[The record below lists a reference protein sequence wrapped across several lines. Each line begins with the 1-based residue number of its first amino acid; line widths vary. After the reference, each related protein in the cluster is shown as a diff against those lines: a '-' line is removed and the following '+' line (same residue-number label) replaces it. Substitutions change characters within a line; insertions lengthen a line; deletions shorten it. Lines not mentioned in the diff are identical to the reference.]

1 MARYNGLIIPRS
13 YNDYYSRS
21 DPQAIRDIVALSAD
35 GELNAESKNPL
46 QNQAIAKIVPV
57 GASPDNKLIVQSQI
71 SGLTADVE
79 TIKNII
85 PNTASETNELAD
97 KNFVNSTVGTN
108 TANYIYKTESGG
120 EKVPF
125 SSVAELEAYAGTV
138 TNNDYA
144 FVTGIDENGNAYYD
158 RYKADVNDGVV
169 TWAKEYRLNNSSFTA
184 EQWAAIQSGITA
196 EKVAQFEGAVSPVD
210 VVQSGN
216 MSAVT
221 SNAVYEA
228 LTNLENLSHNIPRL
242 VPKDITAYITDG
254 TFWKRLAGTDGYAL
268 FEDIY
273 VGDYFKMSR
282 AISAYERTGQYQ
294 TTGSQYVTIAGLDTM
309 MGNGDQENGVD
320 YHHAVMVPG
329 QGFGG
334 TQHFGRSRMNATNI
348 TEGGY
353 KASEMN
359 TLVLGAVAST
369 GSTAT
374 DATINQQLYAEFG
387 SHLKTTR
394 ELVSNAINATGYNRF
409 GSATGCASSWEWI
422 SAQAILMSEIEVY
435 GSIAWS
441 SAGFDTGNANRQLP
455 LFAFSK
461 QAQNSRSAYWWLK
474 DIASAASFC
483 LAGSFGDANCG
494 SASIATVCVRPR
506 FIIA

>member
-13 YNDYYSRS
+13 YNDYFSRS
-21 DPQAIRDIVALSAD
+21 DPQAIRDIVSLAAD

-46 QNQAIAKIVPV
+46 QNQAIAKIVP
-57 GASPDNKLIVQSQI
+57 A
-71 SGLTADVE
+71 
-79 TIKNII
+79 
-85 PNTASETNELAD
+85 TASETNKLAD

-196 EKVAQFEGAVSPVD
+196 EKVAQFEGAVSPTD

-228 LTNLENLSHNIPRL
+228 LTNSTSHNIPRL
-242 VPKDITAYITDG
+242 VPKDITAYITNG
-254 TFWKRLAGTDGYAL
+254 TFWERLAGTNGYAL

-282 AISAYERTGQYQ
+282 PISAYERTGQYQ

-309 MGNGDQENGVD
+309 MNNGDQGYGVN
-320 YHHAVMVPG
+320 YHHAVMVAG

-334 TQHFGRSRMNATNI
+334 TQHFGRSRMNATDT

-359 TLVLGAVAST
+359 TLVLGEVTST
-369 GSTAT
+369 GSTAA

-394 ELVSNAINATGYNRF
+394 ELVTNSINATGYNRF
-409 GSATGCASSWEWI
+409 GSATGCASNWAWI
-422 SAQAILMSEIEVY
+422 SAQAILMSEVEVY
-435 GSIAWS
+435 GTTVWS
-441 SAGFDTGNANRQLP
+441 SSGFDTGCANVQLP

-461 QAQNSRSAYWWLK
+461 QAQNNSSALWWLK
-474 DIASAASFC
+474 NIANAIYFCNVYGDGRASF
-483 LAGSFGDANCG
+483 G
-494 SASIATVCVRPR
+494 SASGADYCVRPR

>member
-13 YNDYYSRS
+13 YNDYFSRS
-21 DPQAIRDIVALSAD
+21 DPQAIRDIVSLAAD

-46 QNQAIAKIVPV
+46 QNQAIAKIVPTT
-57 GASPDNKLIVQSQI
+57 ASPENKLIVQSQV
-71 SGLTADVE
+71 SGVTADVE

-228 LTNLENLSHNIPRL
+228 LTTSHNIPRL

-294 TTGSQYVTIAGLDTM
+294 MTGSQYVTIAGLDM
-309 MGNGDQENGVD
+309 MMNNGDQGNGVN
-320 YHHAVMVPG
+320 YHHAVMVAG

-334 TQHFGRSRMNATNI
+334 TQHFGKSRMNATN
-348 TEGGY
+348 TTKGGY

-359 TLVLGAVAST
+359 TLVLGEVTST
-369 GSTAT
+369 GSTAA

-394 ELVSNAINATGYNRF
+394 ELVTNAINATGYNRF
-409 GSATGCASSWEWI
+409 GSATGCASDWVWI
-422 SAQAILMSEIEVY
+422 SAQTVLMSEVEVY
-435 GSIAWS
+435 GATVWS
-441 SAGFDTGNANRQLP
+441 SSGYDTGNANVQLP

-461 QAQNSRSAYWWLK
+461 QARNNRSKFWWLK
-474 DIASAASFC
+474 NIASAAYFC
-483 LAGSFGDANCG
+483 SADGDG
-494 SASIATVCVRPR
+494 SAHNHGAVIANACVRPR

>member
-21 DPQAIRDIVALSAD
+21 DPQAIRDILSLAAD

-57 GASPDNKLIVQSQI
+57 TASPDNKLIVQSQI

-228 LTNLENLSHNIPRL
+228 LTNATSHNIPRL

-309 MGNGDQENGVD
+309 MNNGDQGNGVD
-320 YHHAVMVPG
+320 YHHAVMVAG

-334 TQHFGRSRMNATNI
+334 TQHFGRSRMNATNT

-359 TLVLGAVAST
+359 TLVLGEVTST
-369 GSTAT
+369 GSTAA

-394 ELVSNAINATGYNRF
+394 ELVSNEVNATGYNRF
-409 GSATGCASSWEWI
+409 GSATGCANNWEWI
-422 SAQAILMSEIEVY
+422 SAQAILMSEVEVY
-435 GSIAWS
+435 GATVWS
-441 SAGFDTGNANRQLP
+441 SSGYDTGTANVQLP

-461 QAQNSRSAYWWLK
+461 QARNSGSTYWWLK
-474 DIASAASFC
+474 DIASAALFC
-483 LAGSFGDANCG
+483 LARNTGYADGDGAGFANDY
-494 SASIATVCVRPR
+494 VRAR
-506 FIIA
+506 FILGA

>member
-13 YNDYYSRS
+13 YNDYFSRS
-21 DPQAIRDIVALSAD
+21 DPQAIRDIVALAAD

-46 QNQAIAKIVPV
+46 QNQAIAKIVP
-57 GASPDNKLIVQSQI
+57 A
-71 SGLTADVE
+71 
-79 TIKNII
+79 
-85 PNTASETNELAD
+85 TASETNKLAD

-228 LTNLENLSHNIPRL
+228 LTNSTSHNIPRL

-254 TFWKRLAGTDGYAL
+254 SFWERLAGTNGYAL

-294 TTGSQYVTIAGLDTM
+294 TTGSQYVTIAGLDM
-309 MGNGDQENGVD
+309 MMNNGDLGNGLD
-320 YHHAVMVPG
+320 YHHAVMVAG

-334 TQHFGRSRMNATNI
+334 IQHFGRSRMNATNT

-359 TLVLGAVAST
+359 TLVLGEVTST
-369 GSTAT
+369 GSTAA

-394 ELVSNAINATGYNRF
+394 EEVSNAVNATGYNRF
-409 GSATGCASSWEWI
+409 GSATGCASDWEWI

-441 SAGFDTGNANRQLP
+441 SSGYDTGNACVQLP

-461 QAQNSRSAYWWLK
+461 QARNNRSSYWWLK
-474 DIASAASFC
+474 DIASAADFC
-483 LAGSFGDANCG
+483 YAGNRGHAGTDRA
-494 SASIATVCVRPR
+494 SAADNFVRPR

>member
-13 YNDYYSRS
+13 YNDYFSRS
-21 DPQAIRDIVALSAD
+21 DPQAIRDIVSLAAD

-57 GASPDNKLIVQSQI
+57 TASPDNKLIVQSQV

-125 SSVAELEAYAGTV
+125 SSVAELEAYTGTV

-196 EKVAQFEGAVSPVD
+196 EKVAQFEGAVSPVN

-228 LTNLENLSHNIPRL
+228 LTNSRSHNIPRL

-254 TFWKRLAGTDGYAL
+254 TFWKRLAGTNGYAL

-282 AISAYERTGQYQ
+282 PISAYERTGQYQ
-294 TTGSQYVTIAGLDTM
+294 TTGSQYVTIAGLDM
-309 MGNGDQENGVD
+309 MMNNGDQGNGVD
-320 YHHAVMVPG
+320 YHHAVMVAG

-334 TQHFGRSRMNATNI
+334 IQHFGRSRMNASF

-359 TLVLGAVAST
+359 TLVLGEVTST
-369 GSTAT
+369 GSTAAN
-374 DATINQQLYAEFG
+374 ATINQQLYAEFG

-394 ELVSNAINATGYNRF
+394 ELVSYAVNATGYNRF
-409 GSATGCASSWEWI
+409 GSATGCASNWDWI
-422 SAQAILMSEIEVY
+422 SAQAVLMSEVEVY
-435 GSIAWS
+435 GTTVWS
-441 SAGFDTGNANRQLP
+441 SSGYDTGNANRQLP

-461 QAQNSRSAYWWLK
+461 EAQNNHSVYWWLK
-474 DIASAASFC
+474 NIAKATYFCYASNY
-483 LAGSFGDANCG
+483 GDA
-494 SASIATVCVRPR
+494 SVSDASNANYYVRPR